1 MKPLILTKAQDQ
13 QTRVVLGEFLAM
25 GDEVIVCRNTRDPES
40 LHYTKLPPDGTR
52 AWVVGFTTYFD
63 FHGRVGRYDR
73 KPGVYRRYGAPV
85 FQWIDEAGNEQI
97 GRLHTHHLIW
107 ADASLDPQKTR
118 RDTEIWRIHDKG
130 VFVRDL
136 PETPVIEGDIVQ
148 LADHFKGHFPNDVA
162 RVEGIDYSWDGSMD
176 QFNGD
181 PAANIYR
188 LTPLEGGFTMNLNA
202 NAFVLKERGN
212 YYWYEH
218 DPSQMKFADLK
229 DKASFYKSVG
239 LSEELRN
246 PHSGNYAWSLHEALD
261 YLSEGKGAGIVK
273 HGNPFA
279 PLGAEPSKTVHL
291 YDFPTMPDLAKEIR
305 EATLHGFNREP
316 A

>member
-107 ADASLDPQKTR
+107 ADASLDPPLYVGQAADAAAIRRSGASTTR
-118 RDTEIWRIHDKG
+118 
-130 VFVRDL
+130 
-136 PETPVIEGDIVQ
+136 
-148 LADHFKGHFPNDVA
+148 AC
-162 RVEGIDYSWDGSMD
+162 
-176 QFNGD
+176 
-181 PAANIYR
+181 
-188 LTPLEGGFTMNLNA
+188 
-202 NAFVLKERGN
+202 
-212 YYWYEH
+212 
-218 DPSQMKFADLK
+218 
-229 DKASFYKSVG
+229 
-239 LSEELRN
+239 LSAICRR
-246 PHSGNYAWSLHEALD
+246 P
-261 YLSEGKGAGIVK
+261 
-273 HGNPFA
+273 
-279 PLGAEPSKTVHL
+279 
-291 YDFPTMPDLAKEIR
+291 R
-305 EATLHGFNREP
+305 
-316 A
+316 